1 MSVQTFYKF
10 QSVVFVRR
18 VFFLCIRHYGSI
30 YENIYILVI
39 VVYTIYYGIKITEY
53 FLMAVM
59 PRKVKVVYAQVQ
71 YDRVDIFIVICL
83 HIPFKIK
90 LSVKKERVCKAVL
103 RSFVAVVVCRP
114 TTSALMRRIRISP
127 CSQKSY
133 MGIQLLYGFRII
145 IFIDKAVS
153 QKQYG
158 QTFFIIICF
167 SYLFKLYRFG
177 FISERNF
184 YFVLC
189 NILCF
194 RPVIAVHD
202 RISGIYAYV
211 SACNRHILRQYDFT
225 FLYTAVCQT
234 DIKPIYSIIRYFGL

>member
-1 MSVQTFYKF
+1 
-10 QSVVFVRR
+10 
-18 VFFLCIRHYGSI
+18 
-30 YENIYILVI
+30 
-39 VVYTIYYGIKITEY
+39 
-53 FLMAVM
+53 MAVM
-59 PRKVKVVYAQVQ
+59 PRKVKVVYTEVQ
-71 YDRVDIFIVICL
+71 YDCIDIFIVICL

-114 TTSALMRRIRISP
+114 AASALMRRIRISP

-133 MGIQLLYGFRII
+133 MRIQLLYGFGII
-145 IFIDKAVS
+145 IFIDKAVP

-158 QTFFIIICF
+158 QIIFIIVCF

-184 YFVLC
+184 HFVLC

-211 SACNRHILRQYDFT
+211 SACNRHIPGQYDFA

-234 DIKPIYSIIRYFGL
+234 DIKAVYGIIRYFGL